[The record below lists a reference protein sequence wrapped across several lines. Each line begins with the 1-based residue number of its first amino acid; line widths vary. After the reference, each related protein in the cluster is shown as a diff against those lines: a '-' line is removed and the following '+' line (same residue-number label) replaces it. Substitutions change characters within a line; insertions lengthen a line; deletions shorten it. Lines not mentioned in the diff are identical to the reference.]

1 MIKIQTIDVLLIE
14 DNMADALLLKS
25 SLEEDL
31 LTEFSISHAKLLKE
45 GLECLKNG
53 EFGAVMLDL
62 GLPDSL
68 GMNSFDKIHEYYPDI
83 PIIVFSGNENE
94 NQAIEAV
101 RAGAQDYLVK
111 SLNGFKMA
119 ARTIRYAIERQ
130 QIQKKLRESESRYR
144 LIAEN
149 TDDVIWMIDP
159 ESNNF
164 TYVSPSVK
172 KLRGYSPEEIMSK
185 PFFDSLT
192 PESAREVQQFLELR
206 LPIARKEGNLVHRVE
221 VDQPHRDGSIV
232 KTEVTVTYTI
242 NNDDKL
248 FIIGVSRNITER
260 KKVENELRESEEKYR
275 LLSIELEKRIEERTS
290 KLTETNTALEK
301 ASRAK
306 DEFLANMS
314 HELRTPLNSI
324 LGLSESL
331 LEQYIGSLNEKQSKA
346 IQIIRDSGNH
356 LLALI
361 NDILDLTKIESGNEY
376 LDISTFDVTSI
387 CEASITFI
395 KQLAHKK
402 NLVIRTFIDPNLG
415 SIQADARRL
424 KQMLVNLLNNAVKF
438 TERGSVELKV
448 IRNTESKTIQFS
460 ITDTGI
466 GISENHLDKL
476 FKPFIQLDSGLSREF
491 EGTGL
496 GLALVSR
503 LAKMHGGSVSI
514 ESKPGKGSCFSF
526 TIPLVEANTNPV
538 ESPVSSSNEF
548 ESKKNRN
555 ESFRKNEFD
564 TNSKKI
570 LIVEDN
576 ESNIMTLSVFLESYG
591 YVYEVARSGLEA
603 LEKLQNVLPGLILM
617 DLQMPVM
624 DGLETIKQIRSNPKG
639 EIANIPIIA
648 ISAHAMKKDK
658 TIAIEAGA
666 NFYIS
671 KPLNIIQ
678 LKEKIL
684 FCLLGKTNLID

>member
-1 MIKIQTIDVLLIE
+1 
-14 DNMADALLLKS
+14 MADALLLKS